1 MFGRPAG
8 SGLVFNRRRRFVNSL
23 RAAGIRRKLLALL
36 VLLVIGVALL
46 PIIVAKTPLRNSLIS
61 MALPK
66 DTLRVSI
73 GDASLSWIGTPSL
86 SNVEVKDAAGET
98 LLVAESIRIDRT
110 LLKLA
115 MNSHDLGTLQ
125 VVRPTV

>member
-23 RAAGIRRKLLALL
+23 RAGGIRRKLLALL
-36 VLLVIGVALL
+36 FLLVVAVALL
-46 PIIVAKTPLRNSLIS
+46 PIIVAKTPLRNLLIS
-61 MALPK
+61 MVLPK

-86 SNVEVKDAAGET
+86 SNACAHLADNEST
-98 LLVAESIRIDRT
+98 LRSGREKNLVSVLRSGHQE
-110 LLKLA
+110 
-115 MNSHDLGTLQ
+115 
-125 VVRPTV
+125 